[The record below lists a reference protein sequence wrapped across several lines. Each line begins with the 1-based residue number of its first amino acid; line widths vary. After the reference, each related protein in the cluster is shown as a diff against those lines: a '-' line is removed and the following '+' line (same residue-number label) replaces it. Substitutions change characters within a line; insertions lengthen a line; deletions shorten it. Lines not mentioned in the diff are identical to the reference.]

1 MDAKPFLKWAGGKT
15 QILRQIEENLPND
28 LKEGKIKKYIEPFV
42 GGGAVLFYLL
52 QKYRFK
58 EVVINDINED
68 LILCY
73 KVIKNDVNSL
83 IEELSSLREE
93 FLLLNE
99 EKRKDF
105 YYKVRDEFN
114 KNKNNFD
121 EVKRVSQFIFLNKTC
136 YNGLYRV
143 NKKGNFNV
151 PYGRYKNPKIFNEEN
166 LKNVSK
172 ILKNVKILQG
182 DFEIIEEFVDDRS
195 FVYFDPPYKPLNKTS
210 YFTSYTK
217 YDFNDNDQI
226 KLAEFYRKLDK
237 RGSKLML
244 SNSYNIEFF
253 EKLYEGF
260 NIKKVVAKRM
270 INCKGS
276 RRSNI
281 YELLI
286 LNYEF

>member
-99 EKRKDF
+99 QKRKDF

>member
-52 QKYRFK
+52 QKYGFK